1 MDDTFQKEREAHET
15 EEWQKALKVED
26 EDIKEE

>member
-1 MDDTFQKEREAHET
+1 MDDSFQKERNDHET

-26 EDIKEE
+26 EDIEEE